1 MELDVLGVGE
11 ISMPFGKKHIERLDG
26 RVSAR
31 STAGETIVET
41 LVAIV
46 ICAFAVVVLTTSTV
60 VAARLN
66 AAAQTRDA
74 SFDKQRT
81 AAETGAAA
89 SAADGTVTIAG
100 KDYSVLFYG
109 GDAVSSYELDS
120 GA

>member
-1 MELDVLGVGE
+1 MKGQAPV
-11 ISMPFGKKHIERLDG
+11 RT
-26 RVSAR
+26 
-31 STAGETIVET
+31 TAGETIVET

-66 AAAQTRDA
+66 AAAQARDA
-74 SFDKQRT
+74 SFDKQRL
-81 AAETGAAA
+81 AAETGSAA
-89 SAADGTVTIAG
+89 SASDGTVTIAG
-100 KDYSVLFYG
+100 KDYSVLFSG